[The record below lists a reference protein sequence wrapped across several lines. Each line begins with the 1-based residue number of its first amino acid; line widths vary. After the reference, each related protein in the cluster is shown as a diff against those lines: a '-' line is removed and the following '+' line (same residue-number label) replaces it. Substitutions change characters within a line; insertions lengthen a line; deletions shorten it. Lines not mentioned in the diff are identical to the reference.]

1 MTLAQ
6 FGGLFVVYV
15 LSLSFI
21 LVLTYLEF
29 RRVRFNFNVF
39 FSLLYLLT
47 FYFGFPLTCI
57 LVFQFGVQVVP
68 VDSLLNAML
77 ASGCFYAIYY
87 VAYKTRLSAKTRRGN
102 GTESEMSSVSSS
114 RRPLFNMN
122 RVETNLTWLL
132 LAGIAITTVGAF
144 FLQNGFL
151 LFKLQSYSQIFSSQV
166 SGVALKRF
174 FYFFIPAMLV
184 VFFLKPT
191 KIRWLC
197 FLAGTVGFGILTY
210 VIVGGTRANIIIAFA
225 LFLFIGIVRG
235 WITLWMLFTAGIMG
249 IVGMFWLALKRYSL
263 DVSGAEAFYTFL
275 YLTRDTFSPWEN
287 LALLLDNYGKID
299 FQGLAPIIR
308 DFYVFIPSWVWPD
321 RPNLVWN
328 TANYF
333 TWDVLNNHSGL
344 AISPTLIGS
353 LVVMGGVLFI
363 PLGAMAVGLII
374 KWFDWIYDAGKQES
388 NRYKA
393 AILQAFCF
401 GAIFNMIV
409 LAREGVDSFVSRVV
423 FFCLVFGLCLVA
435 AKLLYWLFDSVGLIR
450 KFTASNLAL
459 SQKTSVALDVRKKNG
474 AE

>member
-6 FGGLFVVYV
+6 FGGLLAVYAI
-15 LSLSFI
+15 SLIFI
-21 LVLTYLEF
+21 LTLTYQEF
-29 RRVRFNFNVF
+29 RRVRFNFNIF

-57 LVFQFGVQVVP
+57 LVFQFDVQVVP
-68 VDSLLNAML
+68 VDSLLHAML
-77 ASGCFYAIYY
+77 ASSCFYAIYY
-87 VAYKTRLSAKTRRGN
+87 VSYKVRLRRRAVGHKSGNLATRK
-102 GTESEMSSVSSS
+102 
-114 RRPLFNMN
+114 PLFSMN
-122 RVETNLTWLL
+122 RLETNLTWLL
-132 LAGIAITTVGAF
+132 LAGIAIFTVGAF

-184 VFFLKPT
+184 IFFLNPT
-191 KIRWLC
+191 KTRWLC
-197 FLAGTVGFGILTY
+197 FLVCTVGFGILTY

-235 WITLWMLFTAGIMG
+235 WITLWMLLAAGVMG

-287 LALLLDNYGKID
+287 LALLLDNYSKID

-308 DFYVFIPSWVWPD
+308 DFYVFIPGWAWPD
-321 RPNLVWN
+321 RPNLVLN

-333 TWDVLNNHSGL
+333 TWDVLDNHSGL

-353 LVVMGGVLFI
+353 LVVMGGVFFI
-363 PLGAMAVGLII
+363 PVGAIAVGMII
-374 KWFDWIYDAGKQES
+374 KWFDWLYEAGKQET

-423 FFCLVFGLCLVA
+423 FFGIVFGLCLIV
-435 AKLLYWLFDSVGLIR
+435 AKLLYWLFDSAGLVR
-450 KFTASNLAL
+450 KLAINKLASQ
-459 SQKTSVALDVRKKNG
+459 SQKMPVMEKK
-474 AE
+474 

>member
-1 MTLAQ
+1 MTLTQ
-6 FGGLFVVYV
+6 FGGLFVVY
-15 LSLSFI
+15 LISLVFI
-21 LVLTYLEF
+21 LTLTYQEF
-29 RRVRFNFNVF
+29 RRVRFNFNIF

-47 FYFGFPLTCI
+47 FYFGFPLTCL
-57 LVFQFGVQVVP
+57 LVFQFDVEVVP
-68 VDSLLNAML
+68 VDALLHALL
-77 ASGCFYAIYY
+77 ASTCFYGIYY
-87 VAYKTRLSAKTRRGN
+87 VSYKTRLRKPSIQPKAPVFT
-102 GTESEMSSVSSS
+102 
-114 RRPLFNMN
+114 MN
-122 RVETNLTWLL
+122 RVETNFTWLL
-132 LAGIAITTVGAF
+132 LALVAVVTVGLF
-144 FLQNGFL
+144 FMQNGFL

-184 VFFLKPT
+184 VYFLKQTQLRWLFFLMS
-191 KIRWLC
+191 
-197 FLAGTVGFGILTY
+197 TVAFGILTY

-235 WITLWMLFTAGIMG
+235 WITLWMLVMAGAIG

-287 LALLLDNYGKID
+287 FALLLNNYDKID

-308 DFYVFIPSWVWPD
+308 DFYVFIPSWLWPG
-321 RPNLVWN
+321 RPDAVLNS
-328 TANYF
+328 ANYF
-333 TWDVLNNHSGL
+333 TWEVLDNHSGL

-363 PLGAMAVGLII
+363 PVGAIVVGLII
-374 KWFDWIYDAGKQES
+374 KWFDWVYELGKQET

-423 FFCLVFGLCLVA
+423 FFCIIFGLCLVI
-435 AKLLYWLFDSVGLIR
+435 AKLLYWLFESAGLIR
-450 KFTASNLAL
+450 TYLTSNLVV
-459 SQKTSVALDVRKKNG
+459 SQKRLLQCKERKWS
-474 AE
+474 

>member
-1 MTLAQ
+1 MTLTQ

-15 LSLSFI
+15 LSVAFI
-21 LVLTYLEF
+21 LTLTYREF

-47 FYFGFPLTCI
+47 FYFGFPLTSL
-57 LVFQFGVQVVP
+57 LVFQFNVEVVP
-68 VDSLLNAML
+68 VDSLLHAIL

-87 VAYKTRLSAKTRRGN
+87 VAYKTRLTDKIRPSDSIKPETAAAPRK
-102 GTESEMSSVSSS
+102 
-114 RRPLFNMN
+114 PLFTMN

-132 LAGIAITTVGAF
+132 LAGIAIVTVGSF
-144 FLQNGFL
+144 FMQNGFL

-191 KIRWLC
+191 KVRWLC
-197 FLAGTVGFGILTY
+197 FLVGTVGFGILTY

-235 WITLWMLFTAGIMG
+235 WISLWMLFAAGAMG

-287 LALLLDNYGKID
+287 LALLLDNYSKID
-299 FQGLAPIIR
+299 FQGLTPIIR

-321 RPNLVWN
+321 RPNQVWN

-353 LVVMGGVLFI
+353 LVVMGGVFFI
-363 PLGAMAVGLII
+363 PLGAIAVGFII
-374 KWFDWIYDAGKQES
+374 KWFDWVYEAGKQES

-423 FFCLVFGLCLVA
+423 FFCIVFGLCLVA
-435 AKLLYWLFDSVGLIR
+435 AKLLYWLFESAGLIR
-450 KFTASNLAL
+450 KFVVSSLATA
-459 SQKTSVALDVRKKNG
+459 QKTSVMLDVRKKNG
-474 AE
+474 VE

>member
-1 MTLAQ
+1 MTLTQ
-6 FGGLFVVYV
+6 FSGLFVVYV
-15 LSLSFI
+15 ISLVFI
-21 LVLTYLEF
+21 LTLTYQEF

-47 FYFGFPLTCI
+47 FYFGFPLTSM

-68 VDSLLNAML
+68 VDSLLHAML

-87 VAYKTRLSAKTRRGN
+87 VAYKTRLSKARN
-102 GTESEMSSVSSS
+102 NQPGTETLPDIPS
-114 RRPLFNMN
+114 RRPLFSMN
-122 RVETNLTWLL
+122 RVETNLAWLL
-132 LAGIAITTVGAF
+132 LAGISIVSVGSF
-144 FLQNGFL
+144 FMQNGFL

-184 VFFLKPT
+184 IFFLKPT

-197 FLAGTVGFGILTY
+197 FLVGTVGFGILTY

-235 WITLWMLFTAGIMG
+235 WITLWMLFAAGIMG

-287 LALLLDNYGKID
+287 LALLLDNYSKID

-353 LVVMGGVLFI
+353 LVVMGGVFFI
-363 PLGAMAVGLII
+363 PLGAIAVGFII
-374 KWFDWIYDAGKQES
+374 KWFDWIYEAGKQEA
-388 NRYKA
+388 NRYKS

-423 FFCLVFGLCLVA
+423 FFCIVFGLCLIA
-435 AKLLYWLFDSVGLIR
+435 AKLLYWLFESAGLIR
-450 KFTASNLAL
+450 KLIVSNLAA
-459 SQKTSVALDVRKKNG
+459 SQKTSVILDVRKKNG
-474 AE
+474 VE